1 MKIKS
6 RDELGKIKN
15 EIDELLEEELPKMY
29 ALYPKMVYDVADVL
43 EDKNI
48 MIGTVSSLFGG
59 INPIYKLEEIKE
71 LGSFLKA
78 VYEVG
83 KRYAKNNILVIPN
96 LEKLNPENFYTE
108 TEINAINLYKKDIIK
123 ESNIMKL
130 FVRKNAENHYV
141 CAYIS
146 MVEYIDYYKRGLI
159 NYNPNTQRETTKKV
173 VDGQI
178 NEFITIYPKNIDK
191 IYKNLKNDKF
201 DPNMLTLNIR
211 DNKDDNPQFDDG
223 GMNIGDYGW
232 LKIKVDS
239 KERSYVDL
247 LDGQHRTTAQE
258 RYVEEYPN
266 TDKYNILSIFIF
278 NEEQAIHHIIQ
289 ENSGTKID
297 ETSLQRRD
305 PDNKGVAI
313 AKELKTLSK
322 ELTGQ
327 IADDLIELIQ
337 HKKYTDIVTL
347 GSAINN
353 CFTIDGRR
361 EYKKVKE
368 YLSDFFDVAIDCYR
382 DYFNKDNLQPKELF
396 YRKNTF
402 VAFCYIA
409 KKLYQNDNWED
420 LAFDIFDTL
429 QIEEIES
436 ISSNRKILKPSDY
449 KIISN
454 KIQNI
459 LEKSEVAID
468 G

>member
-83 KRYAKNNILVIPN
+83 ERYAKNNILVIPN

-173 VDGQI
+173 VGGQI
-178 NEFITIYPKNIDK
+178 NEFITIYQKNINK
-191 IYKNLKNDKF
+191 IYENLKNDK
-201 DPNMLTLNIR
+201 
-211 DNKDDNPQFDDG
+211 
-223 GMNIGDYGW
+223 
-232 LKIKVDS
+232 
-239 KERSYVDL
+239 
-247 LDGQHRTTAQE
+247 
-258 RYVEEYPN
+258 
-266 TDKYNILSIFIF
+266 
-278 NEEQAIHHIIQ
+278 
-289 ENSGTKID
+289 
-297 ETSLQRRD
+297 
-305 PDNKGVAI
+305 
-313 AKELKTLSK
+313 
-322 ELTGQ
+322 
-327 IADDLIELIQ
+327 
-337 HKKYTDIVTL
+337 
-347 GSAINN
+347 
-353 CFTIDGRR
+353 
-361 EYKKVKE
+361 
-368 YLSDFFDVAIDCYR
+368 
-382 DYFNKDNLQPKELF
+382 
-396 YRKNTF
+396 
-402 VAFCYIA
+402 
-409 KKLYQNDNWED
+409 
-420 LAFDIFDTL
+420 
-429 QIEEIES
+429 
-436 ISSNRKILKPSDY
+436 
-449 KIISN
+449 
-454 KIQNI
+454 
-459 LEKSEVAID
+459 
-468 G
+468 